1 VAGAGSAAG
10 TAAAAEVGGAA
21 EATSAE
27 VGAAAEAGTAGP
39 GRTRDPARKERILAA
54 AADLVAGRGYHA
66 VSISDI
72 GAAAGVTGPAI
83 YRHFDSKSAVLV
95 ALFDQVIDGLLA
107 SAGHIASSAASEEE
121 ALAELVAGQVAF
133 VIADRELARVYHH
146 EINNLP
152 AEDRRRLRRKQRL
165 YLEEWVHVL
174 AELRGG
180 LPDEEVRALVH
191 AAIGVIQSAL
201 LYHSGLPQQ
210 RLAELLTAKA
220 HAVLA
225 GG

>member
-1 VAGAGSAAG
+1 
-10 TAAAAEVGGAA
+10 
-21 EATSAE
+21 
-27 VGAAAEAGTAGP
+27 
-39 GRTRDPARKERILAA
+39 
-54 AADLVAGRGYHA
+54 

-83 YRHFDSKSAVLV
+83 YRHFGSKSAVLV
-95 ALFDQVIDGLLA
+95 ALFDQVMDGMLA
-107 SAGHIASSAASEEE
+107 SAGQIVSSAASEQE
-121 ALAELVAGQVAF
+121 ALARLVAGQVEF

-180 LPDEEVRALVH
+180 LPDEEARALVH

-201 LYHSGLPQQ
+201 FHHSGLPQA
-210 RLAELLTAKA
+210 RLEELLTAGA
-220 HAVLA
+220 QAVLTS
-225 GG
+225 GGC

>member
-1 VAGAGSAAG
+1 V
-10 TAAAAEVGGAA
+10 TAAA
-21 EATSAE
+21 
-27 VGAAAEAGTAGP
+27 GP
-39 GRTRDPARKERILAA
+39 GQARGPARKERILAA

-95 ALFDQVIDGLLA
+95 ALFDRVIDGMLT
-107 SAGHIASSAASEEE
+107 SAGQIVSSAASERE
-121 ALAELVAGQVAF
+121 ALAKLVANQVEF
-133 VIADRELARVYHH
+133 VTADRELARVYYH

-152 AEDRRRLRRKQRL
+152 AEDQRRLRRKQRL

-201 LYHSGLPQQ
+201 FHHSGLPQE
-210 RLAELLTAKA
+210 RLEELLASGA
-220 HAVLA
+220 QAVLA
-225 GG
+225 AS